1 MRCRQ
6 PPAGPFAVGCAQQR
20 MWGNSSPRANSS
32 AAPAD
37 FQVIQEVLWDV
48 RPDVLIEL
56 GTNTGGGALALASV
70 MQLIEQSTKGTPE
83 YKRMRIITIDPNGAL
98 GSGPAQEG
106 SAAAEGGHCPEK

>member
-6 PPAGPFAVGCAQQR
+6 PPPGPFAVGCAQPP
-20 MWGNSSPRANSS
+20 MWGKSSPRANSS

-70 MQLIEQSTKGTPE
+70 MHLIEQSTKGSPE
-83 YKRMRIITIDPNGAL
+83 YKRMRIITIDPNGACW
-98 GSGPAQEG
+98 
-106 SAAAEGGHCPEK
+106 AAGGAGGQPSCGGGTLS